1 MKYKK
6 QILVFLF
13 FMAMSAIAFFWATP
27 FLWMIITS
35 FRPKLY
41 GGLDMASLW
50 PNFTPSLANFK
61 IAWASATFLVYYVN
75 TFIVCAGILLV
86 QLFTVSLA
94 GYAFARIKFPFRSA
108 LFYIFLLQL
117 MIVPPILIV
126 PNLTT
131 IVRLGLYDTLIAV
144 MLPYFASAFGTF
156 LMRQTFKTIPPDLEE
171 ASIIDGAS
179 WYQVLWYVL
188 LPLAKPAL
196 TAFGIVSV
204 VYHWNEYLWPLMVT
218 SSPSTRTLTIGL
230 ASFTQATEG
239 ASEWGVIAAGTVIV
253 ILPLAIAFI
262 AFQKQFVSSFM
273 FSGIK

>member
-1 MKYKK
+1 
-6 QILVFLF
+6 
-13 FMAMSAIAFFWATP
+13 
-27 FLWMIITS
+27 
-35 FRPKLY
+35 
-41 GGLDMASLW
+41 MASLW